1 MGYIEEEIK
10 LRNTSTDAIV
20 LLKTLKEIN
29 FHKFIAY
36 RKLQRYYVNKHDD
49 DLVVSLTPE
58 EVKTLKGE
66 IIEVTNKIC
75 GWVQLLLD
83 SKLKQT
89 QKEFFEDIEELV
101 KDISKDT
108 EESMETF
115 QKLLDTTREYKK
127 LCEG

>member
-66 IIEVTNKIC
+66 IIEVINKIC